1 MPGPVFTSG
10 TFAGVST
17 HDAFAVAALQ
27 ETPVTV
33 DLAPIAWPAGLAPAV
48 KPFGTLTP
56 GNKIT
61 AAAPSG
67 LTDVLIV
74 LYTDPETS
82 ALLDVFTGNSA
93 WTAATKKTW
102 YPYAHNFSHF
112 KSSIQGISGDD
123 ALVDGIFG
131 YLYSLTIGSIRVALY
146 KTELHPKS
154 NGPALP
160 FIPVISQLIAELA
173 PTLVIST
180 GTAGAIGNQL
190 NCGDVVITNAARLHC
205 RNTYPSFPSLNQ
217 LSQTSTQLTNTV
229 AVNDAYVKLAA
240 ANYTKLSLPGLAQ
253 CYGKISGRPGYSF
266 LKKNTQ
272 APSIYLAGVNPVPG
286 PEPMDIVSADYLTV
300 DDDNDSEGLQP
311 LGVMNDTDDAFVF
324 YAISTMPGGKQPK
337 WLSVRNASE
346 PQVTVP
352 PFPAGT
358 PQSQIVDKLKS
369 VAGAIYGVYQYC
381 TTLNSAFACWSIVA
395 GMQ

>member
-1 MPGPVFTSG
+1 MPGEVFRSG

-17 HDAFAVAALQ
+17 HDAFAVAAMQ

-33 DLAPIAWPAGLAPAV
+33 ALAPIAWPAGLAPTV
-48 KPFGTLTP
+48 KPFGTFTP

-61 AAAPSG
+61 GAAPSG
-67 LTDVLIV
+67 LIDVLII
-74 LYTDPETS
+74 LYTEPETS
-82 ALLDVFTGNSA
+82 ALLDVFTGKSA
-93 WTAATKKTW
+93 WTTATKKAW
-102 YPYAHNFSHF
+102 YPYAHNFAQF
-112 KSSIQGISGDD
+112 KSSIAGISGDD

-131 YLYSLTIGSIRVALY
+131 YLFSLTIGTTRVALY

-160 FIPVISQLIAELA
+160 FIPVISQLIGELA
-173 PTLVIST
+173 PSLVIST

-190 NCGDVVITNAARLHC
+190 NCGDVIITNVARLHC
-205 RNTYPSFPSLNQ
+205 QNTYPAFPSLNQ
-217 LSQTSTQLTNTV
+217 LSQNSTQLKNN
-229 AVNDAYVKLAA
+229 APVNDTYVTQAA
-240 ANYTKLSLPGLAQ
+240 TNYTKLSLPGLAQ
-253 CYGKISGRPGYSF
+253 CYGKVAGRPGYSF
-266 LKKNTQ
+266 LKQNTQ
-272 APSIYLAGVNPVPG
+272 APAIYLAGVNPVPG

-300 DDDNDSEGLQP
+300 DDDNDSEGLQQ

-324 YAISTMPGGKQPK
+324 YAISTLPRNKQPK

-352 PFPAGT
+352 PFRAGT
-358 PQSQIVDKLKS
+358 PHTQIVDKLKG